1 MAGLFLSR
9 VGSSW
14 LRGSFLPPRP
24 FPPRPSLEPG
34 FGGDS
39 PSGDTGPR
47 LPQTRSPC
55 RGVRSHPAPTLRSL
69 GSYPQPRTP
78 AHAPSPLFLRCR
90 DGRFLAP
97 GGRWPRPSP
106 RTGHRSAPLRKWSP
120 SWRRGRRASQR
131 VWGRGGPRP
140 GPRGSSDSGPWGSQ
154 AALIW
159 RRSPT
164 VPEGPR

>member
-14 LRGSFLPPRP
+14 LRGSFLTPTPSFPSSSVARAWAWRGLALERHRAADFLRPGLRVTGCARTQPRP
-24 FPPRPSLEPG
+24 H
-34 FGGDS
+34 
-39 PSGDTGPR
+39 GP
-47 LPQTRSPC
+47 
-55 RGVRSHPAPTLRSL
+55 SL
-69 GSYPQPRTP
+69 GSYPQSRTP
-78 AHAPSPLFLRCR
+78 AHAPSPPLFLRCR

-131 VWGRGGPRP
+131 VWGRGAARP
-140 GPRGSSDSGPWGSQ
+140 GPGGSSNSGPWGSQ
-154 AALIW
+154 AALLW
-159 RRSPT
+159 R
-164 VPEGPR
+164 